1 MPAGRSILKVNLDE
15 TAVCIF
21 QGGAKGNVLL
31 SKRHLR
37 GHRLVQKVP
46 RGRTRTYL
54 THVAFICDQPEIQAV
69 LPQFVIGNEATL
81 PAAMMPSLRAACP
94 NFVHLVR
101 QKSAWNNQV
110 LCATIVRTLALALRP
125 YLGAFQPVLLL
136 DTVRFH
142 FADLV
147 LNACCRWQIW
157 LLFVPAKTTWL
168 LQALDTH
175 VFMAFKSFLA
185 KAYQQARI
193 DAGRMDL
200 SISQFLPCLY
210 KAMQEVLLNRAWGV
224 AFEKNGFGRGQENVS
239 ARILQELGLDL
250 PLQVSMDRPSL
261 EDLRSVFPAR
271 TVIPEAALW
280 RQLQIGPVAKAAA
293 KASAEPLVVAGRKG
307 LVGQVPLLG
316 RTRGEHRRAMVAQSH
331 AGSSSAGSSEALAAA
346 PVVARASRLAWRPKQ
361 KAKAVVEIL

>member
-1 MPAGRSILKVNLDE
+1 MPAGRSISKVNLDE

-125 YLGAFQPVLLL
+125 YLNFSASSAARHCSLPLRRFGVECLLSL
-136 DTVRFH
+136 
-142 FADLV
+142 ADLASV
-147 LNACCRWQIW
+147 RSSEDNL
-157 LLFVPAKTTWL
+157 
-168 LQALDTH
+168 AL
-175 VFMAFKSFLA
+175 A
-185 KAYQQARI
+185 
-193 DAGRMDL
+193 
-200 SISQFLPCLY
+200 
-210 KAMQEVLLNRAWGV
+210 
-224 AFEKNGFGRGQENVS
+224 S
-239 ARILQELGLDL
+239 ARYSCLHGL
-250 PLQVSMDRPSL
+250 
-261 EDLRSVFPAR
+261 
-271 TVIPEAALW
+271 
-280 RQLQIGPVAKAAA
+280 
-293 KASAEPLVVAGRKG
+293 
-307 LVGQVPLLG
+307 
-316 RTRGEHRRAMVAQSH
+316 
-331 AGSSSAGSSEALAAA
+331 
-346 PVVARASRLAWRPKQ
+346 
-361 KAKAVVEIL
+361 